1 VRIPVEASE
10 ELISLLESANLVSR
24 VTFPFEIEY
33 EDFTEQHQH
42 LMEAGQH
49 PTLNLRDRSARAQYR
64 AICFELERRR
74 KAASE
79 VPGNPVPVETPV
91 QPSFNIP
98 APVVN
103 IEAPVVH
110 VDLNIVVRY
119 MQGLCAALL
128 IIIFLLC
135 AQLAHCQIDT
145 IGFKANDNSSVG
157 SVAAPFVLKAGSNCS
172 WAKSGS
178 VFTINCTGG
187 AAAAGGLNG
196 QFQWNNA
203 GSLDGITTVTSD
215 GTVVTAKVGTNWFFV
230 DPAAPTKRA
239 KFDASRITAGQTR
252 TIFIPD
258 GDAVLCPNGTSD
270 GQICTWDNTNSKW
283 VPGDP
288 LVQGLYA
295 AGTTVIPNPVVIGG
309 HDYSGTPTLRLTKV
323 DSAGNLYAVI
333 TFASAQAVTGPLT
346 DTQLRATPVPV
357 SGSGN
362 FAVNIAQY
370 LGATVGAANAI
381 HVQPGTGASWAVTN
395 AALTALQFDGSNF
408 LKVIL
413 QNSTLAATQSG
424 TWTVQPG
431 NTANTTP
438 WLFKIDQTT
447 PGTTNGVQD
456 AATSATTAAVPAKA
470 IQIGETDGTNL
481 LTPYLDPCSRGA
493 RTPAVVNFS
502 SATTTRIVAPA
513 ASKKTYICSVILVA
527 AAADNVVFEEGT
539 GGTCGT
545 GTASLAGDT
554 TTGFALA
561 ANGGFTLGNGA
572 NWVMATA
579 GTNVDLCIKT
589 SAAVQLSGHISYVQ
603 Y

>member
-10 ELISLLESANLVSR
+10 ELISLLESTNLMSR

-33 EDFTEQHQH
+33 EDFTEQLQH

-79 VPGNPVPVETPV
+79 VPGNPVPVETPG

-103 IEAPVVH
+103 VEAPVVH
-110 VDLNIVVRY
+110 VDLDMVVRY

-346 DTQLRATPVPV
+346 DTQLRASAVPV

-362 FAVNIAQY
+362 FSVNIAQY
-370 LGATVGAANAI
+370 LGSAIGAANAM
-381 HVQPGTGASWAVTN
+381 HVQPGTG
-395 AALTALQFDGSNF
+395 
-408 LKVIL
+408 
-413 QNSTLAATQSG
+413 STWAATQSG

-447 PGTTNGVQD
+447 PGTTNGTQD
-456 AATSATTAAVPAKA
+456 AATSATGSAVPPKA
-470 IQIGETDGTNL
+470 IQIGQSDGTNL
-481 LTPYLDPCSRGA
+481 LTPYLDPCQRGPKTYQTFSITA
-493 RTPAVVNFS
+493 NTKIITGTSAKKVFFCSFNIVVGAATNVAVV
-502 SATTTRIVAPA
+502 
-513 ASKKTYICSVILVA
+513 
-527 AAADNVVFEEGT
+527 EGT
-539 GGTCGT
+539 GTVCAT
-545 GTASLAGDT
+545 GTATYPGLSGGT
-554 TTGFALA
+554 TAATGWNLA
-561 ANGGFTLGNGA
+561 ANGGLTFGNGA
-572 NWVMATA
+572 ASIGGET
-579 GTNVDLCIKT
+579 TNADDVCIFV
-589 SAAVQLSGHISYVQ
+589 SAANQTSGGYSYVV